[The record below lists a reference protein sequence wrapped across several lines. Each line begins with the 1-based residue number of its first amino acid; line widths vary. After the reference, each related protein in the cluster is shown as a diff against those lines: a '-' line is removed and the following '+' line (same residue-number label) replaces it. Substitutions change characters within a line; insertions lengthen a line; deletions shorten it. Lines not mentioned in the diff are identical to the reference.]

1 MPPDVFRGAEEFA
14 MTTNWLEPRA
24 GRASGA
30 ADLRRLIAAKATV
43 AAPGAYDGMSALLA
57 RRAGFEALY
66 LSGAALSASM
76 AFPDL
81 GLITLEDVSRRSREI
96 VRAAGLPLIVDCDTG
111 FGEALNVMHTVRC
124 LEEAGAAC
132 IQIEDQ
138 QFPKKCG
145 HLNDKRLIPV
155 EDMCRKVAAARSAAS
170 DIIIC
175 ARTDAAA
182 SSLDDAIA
190 RANRYGE
197 AGAELLFVEALTSIE
212 HIKRVRAE
220 VAAPLLANMTEFGRT
235 PQLSLQQW
243 GDYGYEVVTSPV
255 SEFRIAARAIER
267 FYSNLHEKGQVQ
279 DTLPDMMTRAQ
290 LYDTIGYYDY
300 EALDASIA
308 RTVLEDK

>member
-1 MPPDVFRGAEEFA
+1 
-14 MTTNWLEPRA
+14 MTTGWLDGRSGRPR
-24 GRASGA
+24 GGGA
-30 ADLRRLIAAKATV
+30 LRDLISRRTAL
-43 AAPGAYDGMSALLA
+43 AAPGAHDGMSALLA
-57 RRAGFEALY
+57 RRAGFEAIY

-76 AFPDL
+76 ALPDL
-81 GLITLEDVSRRSREI
+81 GLLTLEDVTRRAREA
-96 VRAAGLPLIVDCDTG
+96 VRASGLPLIVDCDTG
-111 FGEALNVMHTVRC
+111 FGEALNVMHTVRS

-145 HLNDKRLIPV
+145 HLNDKRLIPA

-170 DIIIC
+170 ELVIC

-190 RANRYGE
+190 RANRYAE
-197 AGAELLFVEALTSIE
+197 AGAELIFVEALTSIE
-212 HIKRVRAE
+212 HIRRVRAE
-220 VAAPLLANMTEFGRT
+220 IKGPLLANMTEFGRT
-235 PQLSLQQW
+235 PQLSVAQW
-243 GDYGYEVVTSPV
+243 QDFGYQVVIFPV

-267 FYSNLHEKGQVQ
+267 FYADLHKHGHAQN
-279 DTLPDMMTRAQ
+279 TLPAMMTRAE
-290 LYDTIGYYDY
+290 LYDAIGYYDY

>member
-1 MPPDVFRGAEEFA
+1 MLQEHA
-14 MTTNWLEPRA
+14 MTTGWLDGRSGRPR
-24 GRASGA
+24 GGGA
-30 ADLRRLIAAKATV
+30 LRDLISRRTAL
-43 AAPGAYDGMSALLA
+43 AAPGAHDGMSALLA

-76 AFPDL
+76 ALPDL
-81 GLITLEDVSRRSREI
+81 GLLTLEDVTRRAREV
-96 VRAAGLPLIVDCDTG
+96 VRASGLPLIVDCDTG
-111 FGEALNVMHTVRC
+111 FGEALNVMHTVRS

-145 HLNDKRLIPV
+145 HLNDKRLIPA

-170 DIIIC
+170 ELVIC

-190 RANRYGE
+190 RANRYAE
-197 AGAELLFVEALTSIE
+197 AGAELIFVEALTSIE
-212 HIKRVRAE
+212 HIRRVRAE
-220 VAAPLLANMTEFGRT
+220 IKGPLLANMTEFGRT
-235 PQLSLQQW
+235 PQLSVAQW
-243 GDYGYEVVTSPV
+243 QDFGYQVVIFPV

-267 FYSNLHEKGQVQ
+267 FYADLHKHGHAQN
-279 DTLPDMMTRAQ
+279 TLPAMMTRAE
-290 LYDTIGYYDY
+290 LYDAIGYYDY

>member
-1 MPPDVFRGAEEFA
+1 MK
-14 MTTNWLEPRA
+14 TQWLDGSTSRT
-24 GRASGA
+24 GGGA
-30 ADLRRLIAAKATV
+30 ALRRLIARKTPL
-43 AAPGAYDGMSALLA
+43 AAPGAHDGMSALLA

-76 AFPDL
+76 ALPDL
-81 GLITLEDVSRRSREI
+81 GLLTLEDVTRRAREV
-96 VRAAGLPLIVDCDTG
+96 VRASGLPLIVDCDTG
-111 FGEALNVMHTVRC
+111 FGEALNVMHTVRS

-132 IQIEDQ
+132 MQIEDQ

-145 HLNDKRLIPV
+145 HLNDKRLIPA

-170 DIIIC
+170 ELVIC

-190 RANRYGE
+190 RANRYAE
-197 AGAELLFVEALTSIE
+197 AGADLLFVEALTSVE
-212 HIKRVRAE
+212 HIRRVRAE
-220 VAAPLLANMTEFGRT
+220 VKGPLLANMTEFGRT

-243 GDYGYEVVTSPV
+243 GDFGYEVVIFPV
-255 SEFRIAARAIER
+255 SEFRIAARATER
-267 FYSNLHEKGQVQ
+267 FYADLHRNGHVQ
-279 DTLPDMMTRAQ
+279 QTLPEMMTRAE
-290 LYDTIGYYDY
+290 LYDAIGYFDY

>member
-1 MPPDVFRGAEEFA
+1 
-14 MTTNWLEPRA
+14 MTTTWLD
-24 GRASGA
+24 GRSGRTGGGA
-30 ADLRRLIAAKATV
+30 ALRRLIERKTAL
-43 AAPGAYDGMSALLA
+43 AAPGAHDGMSALLA

-76 AFPDL
+76 ALPDL
-81 GLITLEDVSRRSREI
+81 GLITLEDVTRRAREV
-96 VRAAGLPLIVDCDTG
+96 VRASGLPLIVDCDTG

-145 HLNDKRLIPV
+145 HLNDKRLIPAD
-155 EDMCRKVAAARSAAS
+155 DMCRKIAAARSAAI
-170 DIIIC
+170 DIVVC

-190 RANRYGE
+190 RANRYAE
-197 AGAELLFVEALTSIE
+197 AGAELIFVVALTSIE
-212 HIKRVRAE
+212 HITRVRAE

-235 PQLSLQQW
+235 PQLSLPQW
-243 GDYGYEVVTSPV
+243 RDFGYEVVIFPV
-255 SEFRIAARAIER
+255 SEFRIAARATER
-267 FYSNLHEKGQVQ
+267 FYANLRRNGHVQ
-279 DTLPDMMTRAQ
+279 DTLPDMMTRAE
-290 LYDTIGYYDY
+290 LYESIGYYDY

-308 RTVLEDK
+308 RTVLEEK